1 MSMDIG
7 YTATRF
13 LPATIEVAAQPTCKS
28 DKEFGHLHE
37 EEITESFSLDEPCH
51 LVTS

>member
-1 MSMDIG
+1 MSMNIG
-7 YTATRF
+7 YNTIRF

-37 EEITESFSLDEPCH
+37 EEISR
-51 LVTS
+51 